1 MTAPLT
7 RPQIAARVCVT
18 LLGTFVMALGI
29 ALAKHAA
36 VGTTPISC
44 LPAVLYN
51 FFAGLGLPVT
61 LGLFT
66 FLMNTGFLV
75 GEMVVLRGAFPK
87 AQLLQLPQ
95 VVLFSMAV
103 DFWMGLVVPALPMTA
118 PVHHYT
124 LLVASMLVIALGLLQ
139 LPQVV
144 LFSMAVDFW
153 MGLVVPALPMTAPVH
168 HYTLLVA
175 SMLVIA
181 LGIQLQLM
189 GDTIVTPPEGFIGI
203 VARRTGHE
211 YGDVK
216 VAFDVGFL
224 VSAAALSLALMGG
237 LTDVRE
243 GTIVAA
249 VGVGVAIKGWGRVLR
264 PLARRLPQG
273 PTPLPPLP

>member
-1 MTAPLT
+1 MALSPISRDETAPLT
-7 RPQIAARVCVT
+7 APLTKPQIAVRICVT

-75 GEMVVLRGAFPK
+75 GEMVLLRGAFPK

-118 PVHHYT
+118 PVHHY
-124 LLVASMLVIALGLLQ
+124 A
-139 LPQVV
+139 
-144 LFSMAVDFW
+144 
-153 MGLVVPALPMTAPVH
+153 
-168 HYTLLVA
+168 LLVA

-203 VARRTGHE
+203 VARRTGRE

-237 LTDVRE
+237 LADVRE

-249 VGVGVAIKGWGRVLR
+249 AGVGVAIKGWDRALR